1 MDDRK
6 PEKNSGSNRRIQR
19 VEKELRDL
27 ISSYM
32 VIQLGGEIEGIA
44 SITRVMMSKDLRS
57 ARVLVY
63 NQGGEEVAKQNV
75 EVLQENT
82 HEINQYIN
90 SQIRMKYLPKIKF
103 LVDTKFEEAMRVQHE
118 LRKLE
123 LERQKNEDNSESD
136 DE

>member
-1 MDDRK
+1 MSDRK
-6 PEKNSGSNRRIQR
+6 PEGGNRRIQR

-44 SITRVMMSKDLRS
+44 AITRVMMSKDLRS

-63 NQGGEEVAKQNV
+63 NQSGEKVAKENV
-75 EVLQENT
+75 DVLQANA
-82 HEINQYIN
+82 HQINQFIN
-90 SQIRMKYLPKIKF
+90 SQVRMKYSPKIKF
-103 LVDTKFEEAMRVQHE
+103 FVDTKFDDAMRVQIE

-123 LERQKNEDNSESD
+123 LERLENEKDSNNEDE
-136 DE
+136 

>member
-1 MDDRK
+1 MSDRK
-6 PEKNSGSNRRIQR
+6 PEGGNRRIQR

-44 SITRVMMSKDLRS
+44 AITRVMMSKDLRS

-63 NQGGEEVAKQNV
+63 NQSGEKVAKENV
-75 EVLQENT
+75 DVLQANA
-82 HEINQYIN
+82 HQINQYIN
-90 SQIRMKYLPKIKF
+90 SQVRMKYSPKIKF
-103 LVDTKFEEAMRVQHE
+103 FVDTKFDDAMKVQIE

-123 LERQKNEDNSESD
+123 LERLENEKNSNNEDE
-136 DE
+136 

>member
-1 MDDRK
+1 M
-6 PEKNSGSNRRIQR
+6 EGNRRIQR

-44 SITRVMMSKDLRS
+44 TITRVMVSKDLRS

-63 NQGGEEVAKQNV
+63 NQGGETVAKQNV
-75 EVLQENT
+75 EVLQNKA
-82 HEINQYIN
+82 HQINQYIN
-90 SQIRMKYLPKIKF
+90 SQVRMKYLPKMKF
-103 LVDTKFEEAMRVQHE
+103 FVDTKFEDAMKVQHE

-123 LERQKNEDNSESD
+123 LEREERESQDSD

>member
-1 MDDRK
+1 M
-6 PEKNSGSNRRIQR
+6 EGNRRIQR

-44 SITRVMMSKDLRS
+44 AITRVMVSKDLRT
-57 ARVLVY
+57 AKVLVY
-63 NQGGEEVAKQNV
+63 NQSGEDVAKQNA
-75 EVLQENT
+75 EVLQA
-82 HEINQYIN
+82 HAHQINQYIN
-90 SQIRMKYLPKIKF
+90 SQVRMKYSPKIKF
-103 LVDTKFEEAMRVQHE
+103 LVDTKFDEAMKVQHE

-123 LERQKNEDNSESD
+123 LERLEKEKSESD

>member
-1 MDDRK
+1 MSDKK
-6 PEKNSGSNRRIQR
+6 PEGGNRRIQR

-44 SITRVMMSKDLRS
+44 AITRVMMSKDLRS

-63 NQGGEEVAKQNV
+63 NQSGEKVAKENV
-75 EVLQENT
+75 DVLQANA
-82 HEINQYIN
+82 HQINQFIN
-90 SQIRMKYLPKIKF
+90 SQVRMKYSPKIKF
-103 LVDTKFEEAMRVQHE
+103 FVDTKFDDAMKVQIE

-123 LERQKNEDNSESD
+123 LERLENEKNSNNEDE
-136 DE
+136 

>member
-1 MDDRK
+1 M
-6 PEKNSGSNRRIQR
+6 EGNRRIQR

-44 SITRVMMSKDLRS
+44 AITRVMVSKDLRS

-63 NQGGEEVAKQNV
+63 NQAGEAVAKQNV
-75 EVLQENT
+75 EVLQGNA
-82 HEINQYIN
+82 HQINQYIN
-90 SQIRMKYLPKIKF
+90 SQVRMKYSPKIKF
-103 LVDTKFEEAMRVQHE
+103 FVDTKFEDAMKVQHE

-123 LERQKNEDNSESD
+123 LERLENEKKSESD

>member
-1 MDDRK
+1 M
-6 PEKNSGSNRRIQR
+6 EGNRRIQR

-44 SITRVMMSKDLRS
+44 SITRVMVSKDLRS

-63 NQGGEEVAKQNV
+63 NQGGEQAAKQNV
-75 EVLQENT
+75 EVLQENA
-82 HEINQYIN
+82 HQINQFIN
-90 SQIRMKYLPKIKF
+90 SQVRMKYLPKMKF
-103 LVDTKFEEAMRVQHE
+103 FVDTKFEEAMKVQHE
-118 LRKLE
+118 LRRLE
-123 LERQKNEDNSESD
+123 LERLESEKKEDEGQESN